1 MDSFN
6 SNEVSSNKVNQA
18 KMQNVSSPMKQ
29 NEKDINS
36 VFEASKVESG
46 VKPVQIE
53 DFFSFLDDKTVKKI
67 KETPSDSLDR
77 INNDVTQMEYDAEG
91 AKSILNSLG

>member
-6 SNEVSSNKVNQA
+6 SNEVSGNKISQA

-29 NEKDINS
+29 NEKSINS
-36 VFEASKVESG
+36 VFESSKADSG
-46 VKPVQIE
+46 VTPVKLE
-53 DFFSFLDDKTVKKI
+53 DFFSLLDDKTVKKI

-77 INNDVTQMEYDAEG
+77 INNDVVQMEYDAEG

>member
-6 SNEVSSNKVNQA
+6 SNEVSGNKINQA

-36 VFEASKVESG
+36 VFEASKVDSG
-46 VKPVQIE
+46 TTPVKLE
-53 DFFSFLDDKTVKKI
+53 DFFSLLDAKTVKKI

-77 INNDVTQMEYDAEG
+77 INNDVVQMEYDAEG